1 MPGMHAAGDDAVPK
15 GIRRDDASAAR
26 PKKKS
31 SADATQ
37 TPPLARAATTPA
49 ACTASAPA
57 AAPSS
62 SEITDLEGLRRHID
76 GRLDAMSESM
86 LRSAVDAAA
95 SPFKRRASVEEEV
108 TGRKGSSPPPLVRT
122 PSNVPSISE
131 DEWGGGEDDEGI
143 EEIDGGGVPLSPMAE
158 EDEGS
163 WGDEGAPDV
172 MMTFDGENWVPRRS
186 SFDASS
192 I

>member
-37 TPPLARAATTPA
+37 PPPLARAATTPA
-49 ACTASAPA
+49 ACTAAPPA

-95 SPFKRRASVEEEV
+95 QLEQVSPFKRRASVEEEV

-131 DEWGGGEDDEGI
+131 DEWGGEMRLKS
-143 EEIDGGGVPLSPMAE
+143 EEIASFSCASTSDAC
-158 EDEGS
+158 DE
-163 WGDEGAPDV
+163 
-172 MMTFDGENWVPRRS
+172 S
-186 SFDASS
+186 SYAA
-192 I
+192 

>member
-37 TPPLARAATTPA
+37 TPPLARA
-49 ACTASAPA
+49 
-57 AAPSS
+57 
-62 SEITDLEGLRRHID
+62 
-76 GRLDAMSESM
+76 
-86 LRSAVDAAA
+86 
-95 SPFKRRASVEEEV
+95 
-108 TGRKGSSPPPLVRT
+108 
-122 PSNVPSISE
+122 
-131 DEWGGGEDDEGI
+131 
-143 EEIDGGGVPLSPMAE
+143 
-158 EDEGS
+158 
-163 WGDEGAPDV
+163 PDV

>member
-31 SADATQ
+31 AADATQ
-37 TPPLARAATTPA
+37 PPPLARAAT
-49 ACTASAPA
+49 
-57 AAPSS
+57 
-62 SEITDLEGLRRHID
+62 
-76 GRLDAMSESM
+76 
-86 LRSAVDAAA
+86 
-95 SPFKRRASVEEEV
+95 
-108 TGRKGSSPPPLVRT
+108 
-122 PSNVPSISE
+122 
-131 DEWGGGEDDEGI
+131 
-143 EEIDGGGVPLSPMAE
+143 